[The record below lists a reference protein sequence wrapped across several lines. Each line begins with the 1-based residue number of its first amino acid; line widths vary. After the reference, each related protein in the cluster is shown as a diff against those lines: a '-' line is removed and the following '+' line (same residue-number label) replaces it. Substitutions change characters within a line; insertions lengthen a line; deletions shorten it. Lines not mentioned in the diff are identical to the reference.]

1 MHNASEVHTTAAVQT
16 ARDQFESRLRA
27 ALSLPAGAPLPAR
40 KRAFARAS
48 DGGAE
53 NDITNR
59 YALARIADVR
69 VFHCLRAISFL
80 YFMRAAE
87 SSRRAAAEH
96 LNGAITYGGIGSSAI
111 PASAI
116 GPNSSREGQRANAR
130 FAQAVVRQRLE
141 GKTFSGEQ
149 ILSANA
155 ESAFSD
161 QSEVRRFL
169 RTRAGADNA
178 SLRWQFVFGEL
189 HSFSL
194 CKYQR
199 VMHTHK
205 QNRYNEVK

>member
-1 MHNASEVHTTAAVQT
+1 MHNASEVHTTATVQT

-69 VFHCLRAISFL
+69 VFHCLRAISIL

-96 LNGAITYGGIGSSAI
+96 LNGEEHGM
-111 PASAI
+111 
-116 GPNSSREGQRANAR
+116 
-130 FAQAVVRQRLE
+130 
-141 GKTFSGEQ
+141 K
-149 ILSANA
+149 
-155 ESAFSD
+155 ES
-161 QSEVRRFL
+161 L
-169 RTRAGADNA
+169 
-178 SLRWQFVFGEL
+178 
-189 HSFSL
+189 
-194 CKYQR
+194 KYNTIRKCIEMQ
-199 VMHTHK
+199 
-205 QNRYNEVK
+205 

>member
-27 ALSLPAGAPLPAR
+27 ALSLPAGAALPAR

-96 LNGAITYGGIGSSAI
+96 LNGAITYGGIIKKMAAGKPLRGI
-111 PASAI
+111 LPAT
-116 GPNSSREGQRANAR
+116 Q
-130 FAQAVVRQRLE
+130 
-141 GKTFSGEQ
+141 
-149 ILSANA
+149 
-155 ESAFSD
+155 D
-161 QSEVRRFL
+161 
-169 RTRAGADNA
+169 AGNGN
-178 SLRWQFVFGEL
+178 Q
-189 HSFSL
+189 
-194 CKYQR
+194 K
-199 VMHTHK
+199 
-205 QNRYNEVK
+205 